1 MLPPVVHFDNR
12 ESTLILM
19 PYNTVFIVKAVVR
32 TVVICTGEKTC
43 HFVLVKIY
51 HAGIAV
57 VVLVIDIVG
66 TAFAVR

>member
-1 MLPPVVHFDNR
+1 MLCTLTKR
-12 ESTLILM
+12 EALLILM
-19 PYNTVFIVKAVVR
+19 PYNTVFIVKAVVW